1 MDRIVWTLQAAA
13 SDPDLACCAPQTRS
27 PRREVGHKLCVVE
40 AFTREQQMGG
50 SGDTPPMSGRLVE
63 ITTAP
68 LDGRLRGKSLGLRWL
83 ADHGYRIP
91 ATWVL
96 VEPPRDGAETAG
108 LLRSI
113 IRPERSY
120 AIRSSANV
128 EDGSGVSYAGQF
140 TSVLGVRGLDSVC
153 AAVADVLA
161 SVDSEDVAAYR
172 EHQHDTRALTMSV
185 IIQEMVEPV
194 VSGVAFSKN
203 PITGLNE
210 TVIEAVEGSGERF
223 QTQGVAP
230 ARWVHRWGD
239 IVERP
244 DAAILDDDRIMG
256 IVGEVADIAE
266 AMSVPVDTEWVYDG
280 TDVWWVQV
288 RGIGGLDEVTVYSR
302 RIAKEVLPGLIKP
315 LVWSI
320 NVPMVN
326 TAWLD
331 LLEAAVGELGLE
343 PEDLARPFG
352 YRAYFNMTAI
362 GGVFEALG
370 MPRESLELLLG
381 LPSGSKQPSFRPG
394 PGTMRK
400 LPRMAVLGGRIAR
413 YGRTVDRELPI
424 LDSLYRYFADKD
436 FEALPTGQLI
446 ADIELLRHVGVDA
459 ARLNVI
465 TPLLANVYAS
475 VFRSQLGAHGI
486 DGSEVAVGVDGGAAF
501 DPNPFL
507 DELGDSLA
515 EVDSTRGEIGEVRYG
530 DLSPAQ
536 RDEVDRFLTRFGH
549 FSDSGNDFSVPTWKD
564 TPDTVVRMALRRGRQ
579 TARAD
584 RLTLEDVESRLP
596 QWKRPLIHRL
606 GRRAASFGDRRD
618 AVSSTYTFGYGLFRD
633 YFLELGKRLAQ
644 TGALRE
650 PDDIMYLTVDEV
662 YATLDDG
669 QDRSDVVWKR
679 RSEMEDA
686 VEYDMP
692 DLIYGDDFVPSR
704 GVAPDRGVWIG
715 TPTARGHHRGAA
727 RIVRGIDDLD
737 KVSSG
742 DVLVIPFSDVGWT
755 PLFAQAGAVVAES
768 GGMLSHSSIVAREYG
783 LPCVVSV
790 EGAMRIPDGATIT
803 VDGYRGTV
811 TLEDQA

>member
-1 MDRIVWTLQAAA
+1 MAGSSLIVVAAF
-13 SDPDLACCAPQTRS
+13 
-27 PRREVGHKLCVVE
+27 K
-40 AFTREQQMGG
+40 REQDIGG
-50 SGDTPPMSGRLVE
+50 SRITSTGDERLVE
-63 ITTAP
+63 VTSES
-68 LDGRLRGKSLGLRWL
+68 LDGRLAGKSLGLRWL
-83 ADHGYRIP
+83 ADHGFRIP
-91 ATWVL
+91 ATWIL
-96 VEPPRDGAETAG
+96 VDPPRDAAETTG

-113 IRPERSY
+113 IQPERSY
-120 AIRSSANV
+120 AVRSSANV
-128 EDGSGVSYAGQF
+128 EDGGRVSYAGQF
-140 TSVLGVRGLDSVC
+140 ISVLGMQGLDSVC
-153 AAVADVLA
+153 AAVADVVA
-161 SVDSEDVAAYR
+161 SADSAGVTSYR
-172 EHQHDTRALTMSV
+172 EHQHDARAVTMSV

-223 QTQGVAP
+223 QTEGVTP
-230 ARWVHRWGD
+230 ARWVYRWGD
-239 IVERP
+239 LVERP
-244 DAAILDDDRIMG
+244 EAAMLDDAQIMG
-256 IVGEVADIAE
+256 IVGKVADIAS

-315 LVWSI
+315 LVWSV

-326 TAWLD
+326 KAWLE
-331 LLEAAVGELGLE
+331 LLEAAVGQLGLT
-343 PEDLARPFG
+343 PEELAHPFG

-381 LPSGSKQPSFRPG
+381 LPSGSQQPSFKPG

-400 LPRMAVLGGRIAR
+400 VPRMAALAGQIAR

-424 LDSLYRYFADKD
+424 LESLYRYYADKD
-436 FEALPTGQLI
+436 LTALPTAQLI
-446 ADIELLRHVGVDA
+446 EDIEVLRHVGVDT

-475 VFRSQLGAHGI
+475 MFRSQLGAHDI
-486 DGSEVAVGVDGGAAF
+486 DSSEVAVGVDSGAAF
-501 DPNPFL
+501 DPNPYL
-507 DELGDSLA
+507 NELGKRLA
-515 EVDSTRGEIGEVRYG
+515 EGDSPIGETEGARYA

-536 RDEVDRFLTRFGH
+536 QDEVDRFLARFGH

-564 TPDTVVRMALRRGRQ
+564 TPDTVVRMALRREGQ
-579 TARAD
+579 TTRAD
-584 RLTLEDVESRLP
+584 RLTLADVESRIP
-596 QWKRPLIHRL
+596 PWKRPMVHRL
-606 GRRAASFGDRRD
+606 GRGTASFGDRRD

-633 YFLELGKRLAQ
+633 YFLELGNRLAE
-644 TGALRE
+644 ADVLSDA
-650 PDDIMYLTVDEV
+650 DDIMYLTVDEV
-662 YATLDDG
+662 YAALDDG
-669 QDRSDVVWKR
+669 QDRSAIVRER
-679 RSEMEDA
+679 RSEMEEAAD
-686 VEYDMP
+686 YDMP
-692 DLIYGDDFVPSR
+692 DLVYGHDFVPSR
-704 GVAPDRGVWIG
+704 GVAADQDVWTG

-727 RIVRGIDDLD
+727 RIVGGIDDLD
-737 KVSSG
+737 RVSSG

-790 EGAMRIPDGATIT
+790 EGAMRIPDGATVT
-803 VDGYRGTV
+803 VDGYRGTI
-811 TLEDQA
+811 TLEDRP

>member
-1 MDRIVWTLQAAA
+1 MYLWRLGAAA
-13 SDPDLACCAPQTRS
+13 SDRDLAGCAGKTWS
-27 PRREVGHKLCVVE
+27 LRREVGSSLCIVVV
-40 AFTREQQMGG
+40 FTREQQTSG
-50 SGDTPPMSGRLVE
+50 SGLTALMDERLVE
-63 ITTAP
+63 VTSAP
-68 LDGRLRGKSLGLRWL
+68 LDGRLGGKSFGLRWL

-91 ATWVL
+91 ATWIL
-96 VEPPRDGAETAG
+96 VDPPRDGAETAG

-113 IRPERSY
+113 ILPERSY

-128 EDGSGVSYAGQF
+128 EDGGRASYAGQF
-140 TSVLGVRGLDSVC
+140 TSVLGVRSLDSVC
-153 AAVADVLA
+153 AAVADVVA
-161 SVDSEDVAAYR
+161 SADSEGVTSYR
-172 EHQHDTRALTMSV
+172 EHQHDARAVTMSV

-223 QTQGVAP
+223 QAEGVTP
-230 ARWVHRWGD
+230 ARWVYRWGD

-244 DAAILDDDRIMG
+244 DAAILDDGRIMS
-256 IVGEVADIAE
+256 IVGQVADIAE

-288 RGIGGLDEVTVYSR
+288 RDIGGLDEVTVYSR

-326 TAWLD
+326 KAWLD

-343 PEDLARPFG
+343 PEELAHPFG

-381 LPSGSKQPSFRPG
+381 LPSGSKQPSFKPG
-394 PGTMRK
+394 PGTIRK

-413 YGRTVDRELPI
+413 YGRTVDRELPV

-436 FEALPTGQLI
+436 LETLPTDQLI
-446 ADIELLRHVGVDA
+446 EDIELLRHVGVDA
-459 ARLNVI
+459 ARMNVI
-465 TPLLANVYAS
+465 TPLLANAYAS
-475 VFRSQLGAHGI
+475 MFRSQLGAHGL

-501 DPNPFL
+501 DPNPYL
-507 DELGDSLA
+507 DELGKRLA
-515 EVDSTRGEIGEVRYG
+515 EVDSPIGETGEVRYV

-536 RDEVDRFLTRFGH
+536 RDEVDRFLNRFGH

-564 TPDTVVRMALRRGRQ
+564 TPDTVVRMALRRDGQ

-584 RLTLEDVESRLP
+584 RVTLEDVESRIP
-596 QWKRPLIHRL
+596 QWKRPLVHRL
-606 GRRAASFGDRRD
+606 GRSAASFGDRRD

-633 YFLELGKRLAQ
+633 YFLELGKRLAEA
-644 TGALRE
+644 GALSDG
-650 PDDIMYLTVDEV
+650 DDIMYLTVDEV

-669 QDRSDVVWKR
+669 QDRSHVVRKR

-704 GVAPDRGVWIG
+704 GVAPDRGVWTG

-727 RIVRGIDDLD
+727 RIVRGIDHLG

-803 VDGYRGTV
+803 VDGYRGTI
-811 TLEDQA
+811 TLEDEA